1 MKTLAIF
8 DLDGTLAL
16 SKSPIDAEMARLLG
30 SLLGIVPVAIIS
42 GGNWPQFATQVVA
55 RLEATAD
62 IRRLSLLPTCGTKF
76 YRYTTRW
83 EKLYSDDL
91 ADDDKAL
98 IVAAIARAVAAS
110 NIVPGRI
117 WGAQIEDRGS
127 QITFSAIGQQ
137 APLADKAKWDP
148 DFAKRKRIKAM
159 LDLALPDFTIRLGGT
174 TSVDVTRR
182 GIDKA
187 YGIGK
192 LRNVLGVRLDQM
204 IFAGDALFPGGNDE
218 PVEDAGVTTVQ
229 VRDPE
234 ETKRVIQTMIAC
246 LARPDAAGA
255 SRSVEIGKP
264 GLVRA

>member
-16 SKSPIDAEMARLLG
+16 SKSPIDAEMGRLLG
-30 SLLGIVPVAIIS
+30 ALLGIVPVAIIS
-42 GGNWPQFATQVVA
+42 GGDWPQFETQVIS

-76 YRYTTRW
+76 YRYATRW

-91 ADDDKAL
+91 AEGDKDRIVRSLAL
-98 IVAAIARAVAAS
+98 AVATLA
-110 NIVPGRI
+110 IVPGRI
-117 WGAQIEDRGS
+117 WGPQIEDRGS

-137 APLADKAKWDP
+137 APLEEKAKWDP
-148 DFAKRKRIKAM
+148 DFAKRKRIKAL
-159 LDLALPDFTIRLGGT
+159 LDLSLPDFSIRLGGT
-174 TSVDVTRR
+174 TSIDVTRP

-192 LRNVLGVRLDQM
+192 LSDVLGVRLDQM

-218 PVEDAGVTTVQ
+218 PVKDAGVSTVQ
-229 VRDPE
+229 VRDPD
-234 ETKRVIQTMIAC
+234 ETKRVIETMIAC
-246 LARPDAAGA
+246 LGVREPAGTSQLPQTRVAA
-255 SRSVEIGKP
+255 
-264 GLVRA
+264 